1 MGACC
6 RRLFWRRLQCG
17 RRLSAAARSIIVWR
31 EVIYYER
38 GSATDSI
45 SDQELREGLFEGVR
59 ALGARRRVLALPPD
73 FTRFHSRAGRIT
85 ELAWEYFGAA
95 LTDVLPATGT
105 HFEVSDEE
113 KATMFGKVPR
123 ELFRVHKWKEGLETL
138 GRVPASFIREV
149 SEGALDFDWPAQV
162 DRLIA
167 RGGHDLVLSIG
178 QVVPHEVVG
187 MAGHMKNVLIGAGG
201 AEAINKSHYLGAVY
215 GMERMMGRA
224 DTPVRAVLD
233 RAAELFASRLPI
245 VHVLT
250 VLSRGPDGALQ
261 LRGLFIGD
269 DRQTFTRAAAL
280 AREVNVQ
287 LLEEPLQKVVAYLDP
302 REYKS
307 TWLGNKSIYRTRM
320 AIADGGE
327 LVVLAPGVRQFGEDP
342 GIDVLIRKYG
352 YFPTPRIL
360 QLVKENRDL
369 QENLSVAAHLIH
381 GSSEERFT
389 ITYCPSGLTR
399 EQVERAAFRWGDL
412 GAMTARYDPARLA
425 DGWNELPDGE
435 RVYFISNPATGL
447 WASRSRFG

>member
-1 MGACC
+1 MA
-6 RRLFWRRLQCG
+6 
-17 RRLSAAARSIIVWR
+17 S
-31 EVIYYER
+31 VIYYQR
-38 GSATDSI
+38 GSPTDSI
-45 SDQELREGLFEGVR
+45 SDSELRDGLFQ
-59 ALGARRRVLALPPD
+59 ALGALGQRRRVLALPPD

-85 ELAWEYFGAA
+85 ELAWGFFGSA
-95 LTDVLPATGT
+95 LTDILPATGT
-105 HFEVSDEE
+105 HFEVSDGE
-113 KATMFGKVPR
+113 KGEMFGRTPR
-123 ELFRVHKWKEGLETL
+123 GLFRVHRWKEGLETL
-138 GRVPASFIREV
+138 GRIPASFIQEV

-162 DRLIA
+162 DQLVA

-178 QVVPHEVVG
+178 QVVPHEVIG
-187 MAGHMKNVLIGAGG
+187 MAGHMKNVFIGTGG
-201 AEAINKSHYLGAVY
+201 AEAIHKSHYLGAVY

-233 RAAELFASRLPI
+233 LAAERFSSHLPI

-250 VLSRGPDGALQ
+250 VVGRAADGSLQ

-280 AREVNVQ
+280 ARAVNVQ
-287 LLEEPLQKVVAYLDP
+287 LLDEPLRKVVVYLDP
-302 REYKS
+302 REFKS
-307 TWLGNKSIYRTRM
+307 TWLGNKAIYRTRM
-320 AIADGGE
+320 AIADAGE

-342 GIDVLIRKYG
+342 GIDALIRKYG

-360 QLVKENRDL
+360 SLVKENRDL

-389 ITYCPSGLTR
+389 VTYCPAGLPR
-399 EQVERAAFRWGDL
+399 EQVQKAGFCWADL
-412 GAMTARYDPARLA
+412 GEMSTRYDPARLR